1 MINLKKIKGV
11 IYIDQYLKLVND
23 LKLGTSKLYLEKGD
37 LNISLEII
45 KAIPICIPDAAD
57 DGGNSIK
64 QAGISLILAEN
75 NRVDIYVDEIVRK
88 VKKPSN
94 VINDFKFCYK
104 VCATDNDKSFYI
116 GQMA

>member
-1 MINLKKIKGV
+1 M
-11 IYIDQYLKLVND
+11 IYIGDYQNLIKD
-23 LKLGTSKLYLEKGD
+23 LKVGTSKVYLNKGD

-45 KAIPICIPDAAD
+45 RAIPICIPDAAD

-64 QAGISLILAEN
+64 QVGISLILAEN

-88 VKKPSN
+88 VKRPSN